1 MTDRPEVDSPAS
13 VTDTTAMATD
23 HASTDESADPY
34 CLDPG
39 EAAALLAGHPW
50 RRFVVLGD
58 SVAEGLGD
66 RMPGYY
72 PAGWADRIADELRA
86 VRPDLVY
93 LNLGERDLRTIQV
106 RQRQLAAA
114 LAFEPDLALVA
125 CGGNDAL
132 HPRFEPDAIS
142 RELAAIIEP
151 LQHSGADVL
160 TISVLVVSH
169 YPAFPSWFRP
179 TPSERMRVLAEHTN
193 AVAAKFGTL
202 HIDLSDHPTGQQP
215 HDELLSEDGLH
226 ANARSHAICA
236 AEAIR
241 RLGAHLGNTFPRPT

>member
-1 MTDRPEVDSPAS
+1 
-13 VTDTTAMATD
+13 MATE
-23 HASTDESADPY
+23 HASTDESTDPY

-66 RMPGYY
+66 PLPGYY

-86 VRPDLVY
+86 VRPELVY
-93 LNLGERDLRTIQV
+93 RNLGERDLRTAQV

-132 HPRFEPDAIS
+132 HPRFDPDLVS
-142 RELAAIIEP
+142 RELTAIIEP
-151 LQHSGADVL
+151 LQQAGAEVV
-160 TISVLVVSH
+160 TISVVVVSH
-169 YPAFPSWFRP
+169 YPAFPSWFQP
-179 TPSERMRVLAEHTN
+179 SPSERMRVLAERTN
-193 AVAAKFGTL
+193 AIAAKLGTV
-202 HIDLSDHPTGQQP
+202 HIDLADHPTGQQP
-215 HDELLSEDGLH
+215 YQELLSEDGLH

-241 RLGAHLGNTFPRPT
+241 RLGARLGNTFRVSGQG